1 MSNGLSIRSLMFW
14 GALSLTA
21 GAANSAFA
29 VPVTEVEPNNTLAT
43 AQNIDFKF
51 SYDAD
56 SNITD
61 STLIPHATISGTGD
75 GTFDYYSFTVYEP
88 GFRGIF
94 DIDFTFPFGMFGTFD
109 PMLFLY
115 AADGTLLAQNDNIPL
130 ADPVDAG
137 SMTRSDPYIDYTFAS
152 AGTYII
158 GVAETG
164 SIGAPGGIIGDAP
177 DVGDFYILNASV
189 TGVPEPTTIALFGA
203 GCASLIAY
211 RRRKRRA
218 EDQMETTAA

>member
-1 MSNGLSIRSLMFW
+1 MSNGLSLRFVMFW
-14 GALSLTA
+14 SALSWAA
-21 GAANSAFA
+21 GATGVAFA
-29 VPVTEVEPNNTLAT
+29 LPVAEVESNDTLAT
-43 AQNIDFKF
+43 AQNIDGSF

-61 STLIPHATISGTGD
+61 STLIPHATITGTGD
-75 GTFDYYSFTVYEP
+75 GTFDYYSFTVAEP

-94 DIDFTFPFGMFGTFD
+94 DIDFTFPFGSFGTFD

-130 ADPVDAG
+130 VDPVDAG
-137 SMTRSDPYIDYTFAS
+137 SMTRSDPYIDHTFAS

-211 RRRKRRA
+211 RRRKRQSVQEQA
-218 EDQMETTAA
+218 TAA